1 MAKLKRDSYSGTVI
15 IYKSK
20 TLLHCSTYMYNELD
34 EEKYESGV
42 IENPKEIEITSN
54 ESCEQSCGVEF
65 TIPKDYLTDNFKSI
79 LSKAELV
86 VDFGANDV
94 PLLINIGGKNLEF
107 SDKQNSKT
115 KSLDI
120 THLFAS
126 QEQEII
132 IVMISVSSI
141 GTATINDLYIRL
153 TVEP

>member
-1 MAKLKRDSYSGTVI
+1 MSKLKCDSYSGTAI
-15 IYKSK
+15 ICKSK
-20 TLLHCSTYMYNELD
+20 TVVHFSTYTYNELD

-65 TIPKDYLTDNFKSI
+65 TIPKDYLTDNFKII

-86 VDFGANDV
+86 IHLGANDV

-126 QEQEII
+126 LEQEII
-132 IVMISVSSI
+132 IVMISANGT
-141 GTATINDLYIRL
+141 GTAIINDLHIRL
-153 TVEP
+153 TVES

>member
-1 MAKLKRDSYSGTVI
+1 V
-15 IYKSK
+15 
-20 TLLHCSTYMYNELD
+20 HCSTYTYNELD
-34 EEKYESGV
+34 EEKYESSV

-65 TIPKDYLTDNFKSI
+65 TIPKDYLTDNFKII

-86 VDFGANDV
+86 IHLGVNDA

-126 QEQEII
+126 LEQEII
-132 IVMISVSSI
+132 IVMISANGT
-141 GTATINDLYIRL
+141 GTAIINDLYIRL
-153 TVEP
+153 TIES